1 MIRKFG
7 WLLSIVITS
16 VLLMGAVPQQT
27 STFAVPWWG
36 WLLIITVALLV
47 MFLVVLLLDVRAPR
61 DEDKS

>member
-27 STFAVPWWG
+27 STFAGPWWG